1 MQRQLRTLALL
12 VLGSGCA
19 TLPKGDVE
27 ELKPAAE
34 KFHERIRWKDFR
46 GAAEL
51 VIPELSM
58 NFVRSRLASNDEKDL
73 FITDFQ
79 LEDAQVAPN
88 MLEASVVSRISWYR
102 LPSTTEKSE
111 IVTSLL
117 VWREGQWLLER
128 QDSGPFV
135 ELSAPKK

>member
-1 MQRQLRTLALL
+1 MLAL
-12 VLGSGCA
+12 VSLGSACA

-51 VIPELSM
+51 VVPELRM
-58 NFVRSRLASNDEKDL
+58 RFVRSRLASNDEKDL

-79 LEDAQVAPN
+79 LEDAQVAAN
-88 MLEASVVSRISWYR
+88 RLEASVVSRISWYR

-117 VWREGQWLLER
+117 VWREGQWLVER
-128 QDSGPFV
+128 QDAGPFQ
-135 ELSAPKK
+135 ELSGVQK